1 MRADIQVDITGA
13 DNGTWSIQGKAA
25 SRTNGQCILG
35 LAPGNYTIEFNAV
48 DGKNKPANKQVTV
61 VAGEVVTATGTY
73 S

>member
-1 MRADIQVDITGA
+1 M
-13 DNGTWSIQGKAA
+13 DNVFW
-25 SRTNGQCILG
+25 G